1 MKIKI
6 LSTGDEIVSGGV
18 VDTNASWLADSLLG
32 LGLTVDC
39 FVAVGDDFGTLRR
52 TIADLAAETDILIVT
67 GGLGPTNDDIT
78 AEAAAGAVNTKTIL
92 NPEALGLVTDYF
104 NRKGW
109 PMNPSNKKQAVLP
122 RDCRVIENEVG
133 TAPGFYLRISGCH
146 GFFMPGVP
154 KEMKAMTL
162 NWVLPWIQR
171 YAAKN
176 LGRTLTDIT
185 PRTITVFGLPE
196 SEVGARLKDLATQFP
211 GVRPGFRA
219 DFPLIQVKLYPD
231 SEKRGGGEN
240 ILDQAEQFVVT
251 TLGRWV
257 ISREGL
263 TMEQEVGRL
272 LVQKK
277 ATIAL
282 AESCTGGLMASML
295 TDVPGSSDYFIFSG
309 VTYSNEAKIR
319 VLGVRQSTLESHGAV
334 SEETAGEMAQGV
346 RRLTQATYGI
356 STSGVAG
363 PGGGSPEKPVGTVCI
378 GIAGPG
384 FCTTK
389 RYGFAFND
397 RTMNKQIFAVTA
409 LGALRKRMLMQGGS
423 V

>member
-1 MKIKI
+1 MKIRI
-6 LSTGDEIVSGGV
+6 LSTGDEIISGGV
-18 VDTNASWLADSLLG
+18 VDTNATWLAASLLT
-32 LGLTVDC
+32 LGLTVDRL
-39 FVAVGDDFGTLRR
+39 VAVGDDFETLGH
-52 TIADLAAETDILIVT
+52 TIADLAAGADILIVT
-67 GGLGPTNDDIT
+67 GGLGPTDDDIT
-78 AEAAAGAVNTKTIL
+78 AEAAASAGNTQTVL
-92 NPEALGLVTDYF
+92 NPEALGLMTDYF
-104 NRKGW
+104 DRKGW

-122 RDCRVIENEVG
+122 RGCRVIENMAG
-133 TAPGFYLRISGCH
+133 TAPGFYLCISDCH
-146 GFFMPGVP
+146 SFFMPGVP
-154 KEMKAMTL
+154 KEMKSMTR

-171 YAAKN
+171 HAGKN
-176 LGRTLTDIT
+176 LARTLTDLT

-196 SEVGARLKDLATQFP
+196 SEVGARLKNVATQFP

-231 SEKRGGGEN
+231 LEKRGGSEN

-257 ISREGL
+257 ISRKGL

-272 LVQKK
+272 LVQAK

-295 TDVPGSSDYFIFSG
+295 TDVPGSSDYFLFSG
-309 VTYSNEAKIR
+309 VTYSNEAKVR

-356 STSGVAG
+356 STSGIAG
-363 PGGGSPEKPVGTVCI
+363 PGGASPGKPVGTVCI

-384 FCTTK
+384 FCTAK

-409 LGALRKRMLMQGGS
+409 LGELRKQMLMQGGS
-423 V
+423 A